1 MTVESFVKVV
11 RMSEYQN
18 EPSGDTEQ
26 FRAFARGGEAESAA
40 GGGPNIGLI
49 LGGAAVV
56 IVLIALVAVFAL

>member
-1 MTVESFVKVV
+1 VTVESFVKVV

-26 FRAFARGGEAESAA
+26 FRAFARGGEAESV

-49 LGGAAVV
+49 VGGVAVV
-56 IVLIALVAVFAL
+56 IVVIAVVAFLAL

>member
-1 MTVESFVKVV
+1 
-11 RMSEYQN
+11 MSEYQN